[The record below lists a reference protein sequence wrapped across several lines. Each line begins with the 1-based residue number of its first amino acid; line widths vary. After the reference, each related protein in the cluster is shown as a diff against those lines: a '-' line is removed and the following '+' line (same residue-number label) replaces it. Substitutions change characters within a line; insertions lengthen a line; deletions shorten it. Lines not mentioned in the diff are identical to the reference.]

1 MTGPERAARDAV
13 LREVADELTTFVLDD
28 VLPLAHRLQSE
39 TAHRLELT
47 MSELACLDTL
57 RRIGP
62 CTSDLLGSRAGLGRS
77 AVSKLVRRLERAGH
91 VERTPNP
98 GRLQG
103 VVVRLVPHRLRDD
116 QLALLRFRLS
126 AALKGA
132 AGDAGLDRP
141 RRLAGVVLVLHTV
154 SGCLHD
160 AASRAA
166 LLRDARQV
174 REGKRW

>member
-13 LREVADELTTFVLDD
+13 LREIADELTTFVLDD
-28 VLPLAHRLQSE
+28 VLPLAHRLQAE

-62 CTSDLLGSRAGLGRS
+62 CTSDLLGNRTGLGRS

-98 GRLQG
+98 GRRQG

-126 AALKGA
+126 AGLKGA
-132 AGDAGLDRP
+132 AGDACLDRP

-166 LLRDARQV
+166 LLRDARQA